1 MNVMKKIVGIL
12 LMSLVVAAVMTSF
25 SKADTGKGIKF
36 SKLTLEKAQKEAAKT
51 GKLIFIDAYTDWCGP
66 CKQMAAT
73 SFMDAEVGEIFN
85 NNFIN
90 VKIEMEKDADGPSI
104 AKRYRVNAYPTLLIL
119 NAEGNLVKSVV
130 GKKSKNELL
139 ALAESVL

>member
-1 MNVMKKIVGIL
+1 MKNIVGIL
-12 LMSLVVAAVMTSF
+12 LISLVVAAVATSF
-25 SKADTGKGIKF
+25 SKSDAGSGIKF
-36 SKLTLEKAQKEAAKT
+36 SKLTLVKAQKEASKS

-73 SFMDAEVGEIFN
+73 TFMDAEVGEMFN
-85 NNFIN
+85 KNFIN
-90 VKIEMEKDADGPSI
+90 VKFEMEKDADGPSI
-104 AKRYRVNAYPTLLIL
+104 AKRYRVSAYPTLLIID
-119 NAEGNLVKSVV
+119 AEGNLIKSVI